1 MTAEAPD
8 RSGTTTDGWKTCS
21 TEGVCD
27 VDLDQ
32 LDVERDLNGSGA
44 RRCTPTPGIPEHS
57 G

>member
-32 LDVERDLNGSGA
+32 LDVERDLNGSGT